1 MAYISKK
8 ELAEIQENRLKAFD
22 KFQMKLMEDTNYR
35 YLAYKEEGKSEE
47 HSFKVKDLQ
56 GDSVF
61 DFEFKAGPYG
71 WPDKF
76 RCKGLNK
83 FAEYSYFQGYD
94 LIAENLNAIDKLKDI
109 DKETFDLLSF
119 VSMSA
124 NMTRL
129 IW

>member
-47 HSFKVKDLQ
+47 HSFKVKDLK

-83 FAEYSYFQGYD
+83 FTEYSYFQGYD

-109 DKETFDLLSF
+109 DKETFDLLGF

-124 NMTRL
+124 NITRL